1 MFKVKFFEWSL
12 EWLYTRKKNIEVKNC
27 NVRMKTRLWYTGVST
42 VEELAGSQHVLCAW
56 VSGREA
62 ADMELC
68 SDEEVVDSMTRL
80 LRKFTG
86 DPTLPYPTNL
96 LRSKWCM
103 DQYFA
108 GSYSY
113 MAMDSTVGHQCDLAS
128 PLPGHKSPN
137 FIIFFHFI
145 LLFLH
150 FIILSTSLFWP

>member
-1 MFKVKFFEWSL
+1 M
-12 EWLYTRKKNIEVKNC
+12 
-27 NVRMKTRLWYTGVST
+27 

-56 VSGREA
+56 VCGREA

-68 SDEEVVDSMTRL
+68 SDEEVVDSMTRV
-80 LRKFTG
+80 LRQFTG

-128 PLPGHKSPN
+128 PLPGK
-137 FIIFFHFI
+137 FFDR
-145 LLFLH
+145 
-150 FIILSTSLFWP
+150 LSSYIESIGEKTLQQIS